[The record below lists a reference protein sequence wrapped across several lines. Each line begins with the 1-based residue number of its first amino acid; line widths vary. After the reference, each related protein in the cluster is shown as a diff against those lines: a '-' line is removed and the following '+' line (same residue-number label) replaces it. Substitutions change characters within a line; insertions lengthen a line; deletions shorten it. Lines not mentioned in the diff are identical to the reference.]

1 MSIHDLRNGYD
12 ANFLG
17 EGTSLPIPEV
27 GLEHYNDVVTGD
39 DLRKGYIVDYIH
51 YSVVMSRSNRQAF
64 FSAANLDQKAFRK
77 VKGRRWFIDER
88 IGSANQIGPAAYAS
102 NPWDRGHLTR
112 RTAVTWGSYYE
123 AKAASN
129 DSCSYA
135 NASLQH
141 ANFNQDE
148 WRVPEEIVR
157 KFDRDKNDRIS
168 VFTGPLLTDYDRW
181 YSRPGMHENARIPSA
196 FWKVIA
202 YIGKASGKLE
212 SQAYLMYQDA
222 LFIADKRG
230 RAKIVPE
237 NYQVTITEIE
247 RLTGLHFP
255 EPLYDSNPLLFFTDE
270 EAGDGRTNIGPEAFA
285 APRNMADPTAA
296 DGVVFERA
304 NLRDTPGL
312 EKRRTD
318 IEAPIFDEIVLNGGV
333 YVGLDR

>member
-1 MSIHDLRNGYD
+1 MSIRDLRKGYD

-17 EGTSLPIPEV
+17 EGPNLPMPEV
-27 GLEHYNDVVTGD
+27 GLEHYHDVVTGD
-39 DLRKGYIVDYIH
+39 ELRHEYIVDYIH

-64 FSAANLDQKAFRK
+64 FSAANLDQNTFRK

-88 IGSANQIGPAAYAS
+88 VGSTAQIGPAAYAS

-112 RTAVTWGSYYE
+112 RTAVTWGTYYG

-135 NASLQH
+135 NASMQH

-157 KFDRDKNDRIS
+157 EFDRDKNDRIS
-168 VFTGPLLTDYDRW
+168 VFTGPLFTDYDRW
-181 YSRPGMHENARIPSA
+181 YSRPGMNENARIPSA

-202 YIGKASGKLE
+202 YIGKVSGELE

-255 EPLYDSNPLLFFTDE
+255 EPLYDSNPLLFFTNE

-285 APRNMADPTAA
+285 APRNMKDPAA
-296 DGVVFERA
+296 TDGVVFERE
-304 NLRDTPGL
+304 NLTDKPGL
-312 EKRRTD
+312 EKRRRKL
-318 IEAPIFDEIVLNGGV
+318 EAPIFDEIVLNGGV
-333 YVGLDR
+333 FVGLDR